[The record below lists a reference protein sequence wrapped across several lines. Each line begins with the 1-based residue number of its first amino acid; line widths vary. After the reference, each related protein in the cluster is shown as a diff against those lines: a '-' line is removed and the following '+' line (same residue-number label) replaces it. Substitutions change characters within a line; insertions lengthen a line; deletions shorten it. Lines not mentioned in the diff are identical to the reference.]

1 MSIDIFCDVIDN
13 FGDAGVCWRLAS
25 IFSRELRLPVKLY
38 INDAET
44 LSKITS
50 DFDPKKLPIIVEG
63 IEIHRWED
71 AETALPS
78 QVVIETF
85 GCRIPFAFEE
95 KIAAARPQPVWINL
109 EYLSAESWVEG
120 CHGLP
125 SPHPTL
131 NVNKYYF
138 FPGVTDKT
146 GGLMIE
152 QDLFVRQRQFSKG
165 RNKFLE
171 AFSLNPS
178 VFTVFV
184 FCYPS
189 APLDTFYETLRKTE
203 KDINLLLP
211 EGAATDIL
219 IDLHKKNPAH
229 NIHLGISKMVPQAD
243 FDKFLWASDAL
254 IIRGEDSFARA
265 QLSGKPFIWNIY
277 SQTEETHIKKLE
289 AFGERIKPFY
299 GESYEAWLNMN
310 LSWSKS
316 PEQLALCWKNWCC
329 KLPLLEKSSIRW
341 RDHLVSLSSLADN
354 LLTFVKSKIN

>member
-1 MSIDIFCDVIDN
+1 MTIDIFCDVIDN

-25 IFSRELRLPVKLY
+25 IFSQELRLPVKLY

-50 DFDPKKLPIIVEG
+50 GFDLKKLPLLLEG
-63 IEIHRWED
+63 VEIHRWED

-85 GCRIPFAFEE
+85 GCRIPLAFEK
-95 KIAAARPQPVWINL
+95 KIAAAHPQPVWINL
-109 EYLSAESWVEG
+109 EYLSAEDWVEG

-138 FPGVTDKT
+138 FPGVTNKT
-146 GGLMIE
+146 GSLMIE
-152 QDLFVRQRQFSKG
+152 QDLFVRQQQFCND

-171 AFSLNPS
+171 AFSLEPFI
-178 VFTVFV
+178 FTVFV

-189 APLDTFYETLRKTE
+189 APLGTFYETLRKSE
-203 KDINLLLP
+203 KEINLLLP
-211 EGAATDIL
+211 KGAATDFL
-219 IDLHKKNPAH
+219 IDLHKENPAQ
-229 NIHLGISKMVPQAD
+229 NVHLGISDMVPQKE

-265 QLSGKPFIWNIY
+265 QLAGKPFIWNIY
-277 SQTEETHIKKLE
+277 PQTEETHIKKLE
-289 AFGERIKPFY
+289 AFGERVKPFY
-299 GESYEAWLNMN
+299 GESYSAWLNMN
-310 LSWSKS
+310 LSWNKS
-316 PEQLALCWKNWCC
+316 PNHLALCWNNWCD
-329 KLPLLEKSSIRW
+329 KRSQLEESALRW
-341 RDHLVSLSSLADN
+341 RSHLVSLGSLVDN
-354 LLTFVKSKIN
+354 LLTFIKEKIN